1 VSQDAHP
8 EPSQGDEEE
17 RRKRAA
23 DLHEQIEKLKSGAPP
38 EKPDRPQPASP
49 REFTE
54 QSVREEI
61 EGEQPSSED
70 S

>member
-1 VSQDAHP
+1 MSKDDQP
-8 EPSQGDEEE
+8 EPSQGAEEE
-17 RRKRAA
+17 QRKRAA
-23 DLHEQIEKLKSGAPP
+23 DLHEQIEKLKSGLPP
-38 EKPDRPQPASP
+38 DERDRTRPESP

-61 EGEQPSSED
+61 EGEQADSEA